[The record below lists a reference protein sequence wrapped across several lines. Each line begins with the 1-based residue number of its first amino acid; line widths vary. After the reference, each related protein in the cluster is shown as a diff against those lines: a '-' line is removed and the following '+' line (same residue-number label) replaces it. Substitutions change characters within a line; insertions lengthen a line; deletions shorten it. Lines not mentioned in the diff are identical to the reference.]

1 MLQPPATGLDRG
13 EQLVVP
19 SDYRI
24 VDGPPS
30 IPDYLDAALARRTR
44 VRDRKQAEIAIGGAW
59 TAVHIVE
66 TKSEACVGMGRVI
79 GDGGWC
85 FHIID
90 MAVLPMHQHLGL
102 GEAILR
108 ALLERIRADAPSA
121 FVSLLAD
128 SPGIRL
134 YRRHGF
140 APTAPTSIGM
150 AINP

>member
-1 MLQPPATGLDRG
+1 MLLAGYNFVALLFRLVFAYPGGFARSPMPPYQLERTGLEG
-13 EQLVVP
+13 ELVVP

-24 VDGPPS
+24 VNGPPS
-30 IPDYLDAALARRTR
+30 MDDYFMIRALSGLPL
-44 VRDRKQAEIAIGGAW
+44 RDRKQAEVAIGGVW

-90 MAVLPMHQHLGL
+90 MAVLPMHQHQGL

-108 ALLERIRADAPSA
+108 ALLERIGRTLQVRS
-121 FVSLLAD
+121 
-128 SPGIRL
+128 
-134 YRRHGF
+134 
-140 APTAPTSIGM
+140 
-150 AINP
+150 